1 MFDRYFDLSA
11 RHTTFSREVKAG
23 IATFLTLSYILFVQP
38 AVLSGRFFGIETGM
52 DFGALLTGTCLAAA
66 FGTFLM
72 ALYARLPISQA
83 PGMGENFFFTT
94 SLLPAAAAVGL
105 VSGVNGW
112 QIALGAVFFSSLIFL
127 ALSLLGV
134 ASRMVQAL
142 SPSMR
147 DGLVVGI
154 GLFITLIGLENS
166 GLIEKSQASGL
177 SLTSHFTT
185 PATLVFFTGLFTG
198 VALHARKV
206 SSYILWA
213 IIGSFLMA
221 TLLHFIVPAKMTFQ
235 LPTEIVSLP
244 PSIAPLWFK
253 LDLAHAFSIEMIP
266 LILILLVLSLFDA
279 TGTLIAVTK
288 EAGLV
293 REEKI
298 PRAKAALVSNSL
310 AAMAGSFVGMSTITS
325 FMESLAGVEQ
335 GGRTGVT
342 SLTVGFLFLLS
353 LFFYPLIAMVA
364 NYPPITA
371 PALVLVG
378 TIMLKRVKEI
388 DWTDYTETLPS
399 VLIAVCIPFF
409 FSIANGIGMGLAAY
423 PVVKILT
430 GRFKDLNVFNIFLG
444 LFFLLYF
451 LFLVR

>member
-1 MFDRYFDLSA
+1 MFDSYFDLSG
-11 RHTTFSREVKAG
+11 RRTTLSREIKAG
-23 IATFLTLSYILFVQP
+23 ITTFLTLSYILFVQP

-72 ALYARLPISQA
+72 AFYARLPIAAA

-94 SLLPAAAAVGL
+94 SLVPAAAAIGL
-105 VSGVNGW
+105 ANGW
-112 QIALGAVFFSSLIFL
+112 QIALGAVFFSALIFFF
-127 ALSLLGV
+127 LSLVGV
-134 ASRMVQAL
+134 TSRMIQAL

-166 GLIEKSQASGL
+166 GLIEKNQASGL
-177 SLTSHFTT
+177 TLTSQFTS
-185 PATLVFFTGLFTG
+185 PGILVFFVGLFTG
-198 VALHARKV
+198 VVLHVRKV

-213 IIGSFLMA
+213 ILGSFAAA
-221 TLLHFIVPAKMTFQ
+221 TLLHFIVPQKMAFQ
-235 LPTEIVSLP
+235 LPTAIVSLP
-244 PSIAPLWFK
+244 PSIAPLWYKF
-253 LDLAHAFSIEMIP
+253 DLAHALSLEIFP

-279 TGTLIAVTK
+279 TGTLIAVAK

-293 REEKI
+293 KEEKI
-298 PRAKAALVSNSL
+298 PRAKAALISN
-310 AAMAGSFVGMSTITS
+310 AVGAMAGSFFGMSTITS

-342 SLTVGFLFLLS
+342 SLTVGVLFLLS
-353 LFFYPLIAMVA
+353 LFFYPLIAMIA

-378 TIMLKRVKEI
+378 TLMLKRIKEI
-388 DWTDYTETLPS
+388 DWADYTETLPS
-399 VLIAVCIPFF
+399 LLIVICIPFF
-409 FSIANGIGMGLAAY
+409 FSIANGIGIGLAAY
-423 PVVKILT
+423 PIVKILT

-444 LFFLLYF
+444 IFFLLYF
-451 LFLVR
+451 LFLL